1 MYIKQEN
8 YGRVFKNRAYEKNS
22 TERKLKK
29 LSQYEKTGLTPEQI
43 TQMDAMYADKCRQLA
58 DKTAAIPPK
67 DAIKTIAQLEKLH
80 MRCKNMMDGE
90 CETEI
95 LKEDC
100 NAIEV
105 AIESI
110 RQQDNS
116 IRNAGKD
123 TKDTKIYLS
132 GPITGTDDYIDR
144 FREAED
150 RLTEQGYSVINPAKL
165 LAGLPSRFTHE
176 DCMTI
181 CIGLLTACDAI
192 CMLDG
197 WQASCGANREYGYA
211 IARGMKRVP
220 ADTNREK

>member
-116 IRNAGKD
+116 IRNAGKED
-123 TKDTKIYLS
+123 WRQRRLHS
-132 GPITGTDDYIDR
+132 IT
-144 FREAED
+144 
-150 RLTEQGYSVINPAKL
+150 
-165 LAGLPSRFTHE
+165 
-176 DCMTI
+176 
-181 CIGLLTACDAI
+181 DA
-192 CMLDG
+192 
-197 WQASCGANREYGYA
+197 
-211 IARGMKRVP
+211 
-220 ADTNREK
+220 